1 MASAKRRWWHL
12 AAVAAVVPLVA
23 AWWGLQYWLG
33 SDDLRRRA
41 ERAASEAV
49 GVPVTLGRVGLNLLP
64 VPGIALEA
72 VRIET
77 RPAWTIERMEAWA
90 ELGALLQGRLQL
102 SGLSQHRADL
112 SQAGWEYLAAQRSRK
127 APPPSGE
134 SAVSLPRT
142 LKVESLTWR
151 PLSGAPSTVDADATV
166 APDGLPENLN
176 AGVRA
181 GPLQGAELVL
191 TREQL
196 TWNLKARYAGGTLQ
210 GPITLDRAPRPGAV
224 LQVRGRLVT
233 EGVDVGVLSRKRLG
247 GRLDATT
254 TLEWRTGGPGSLLDA
269 FQTHSQFVV
278 RDAVVHGVDLVRAVK
293 TVGLSHGG
301 ETRLD
306 TLAGHLSTRGQA
318 LSLGNLMASSGVLS
332 ATGQVDVSSSQALRG
347 RVLVALGP
355 GPIGQAVGV
364 PLIVGGTLRDP
375 QLTLTRSA
383 LLGAAIGTMVM
394 PGVGTG
400 AGASIGEKIG
410 NSLQG
415 LFGK

>member
-1 MASAKRRWWHL
+1 
-12 AAVAAVVPLVA
+12 VPLVA

-64 VPGIALEA
+64 VPGLALEA

-102 SGLSQHRADL
+102 SGLSLHRADL

-181 GPLQGAELVL
+181 GPL
-191 TREQL
+191 
-196 TWNLKARYAGGTLQ
+196 
-210 GPITLDRAPRPGAV
+210 
-224 LQVRGRLVT
+224 
-233 EGVDVGVLSRKRLG
+233 
-247 GRLDATT
+247 
-254 TLEWRTGGPGSLLDA
+254 
-269 FQTHSQFVV
+269 
-278 RDAVVHGVDLVRAVK
+278 
-293 TVGLSHGG
+293 
-301 ETRLD
+301 
-306 TLAGHLSTRGQA
+306 
-318 LSLGNLMASSGVLS
+318 
-332 ATGQVDVSSSQALRG
+332 
-347 RVLVALGP
+347 
-355 GPIGQAVGV
+355 
-364 PLIVGGTLRDP
+364 
-375 QLTLTRSA
+375 
-383 LLGAAIGTMVM
+383 
-394 PGVGTG
+394 
-400 AGASIGEKIG
+400 
-410 NSLQG
+410 
-415 LFGK
+415 